1 MKNHVSF
8 NIKAKKKCDADGM
21 ILHCSNNKARE
32 KSDNVLFPQY
42 QKYNVI
48 SPDIHQKYKDV
59 TERIEKIKGKKIQ
72 KNANHY
78 LEGVLAFSED
88 QFRQDPSKF
97 MREAPQ
103 LIEKYQKEL
112 SEKYGFEPLGFSLH
126 FDEGNINKETGKKEM
141 NIHAHLHFVNFDFNT
156 NKARFREY
164 QQKYISDR
172 KVPNMHFVQM
182 QDMAGEVF
190 GKLGFNRGISKQLT
204 NKKHLEKEDFIV
216 EKLKKAEEK
225 AELAEKRAEEAKNEL
240 EQTKAQIKGIRSRL
254 KAFYG
259 DLKEYIV
266 RTINKEQKAAEK
278 ASVAVVEH
286 IDFEPDEETKNQ
298 LKEAALRTDEELGS
312 DRLRSKIKPK

>member
-1 MKNHVSF
+1 MKNYVSF
-8 NIKAKKKCDADGM
+8 NVKAKKKCDADGM

-32 KSDNVLFPQY
+32 KSDNILYPEY

-48 SPDIHQKYKDV
+48 SPNIHQKYKEI
-59 TERIEKIKGKKIQ
+59 TERIEEIKGKKIQ

-78 LEGVLAFSED
+78 LEGVLGFSED
-88 QFRQDPSKF
+88 QFREDPSKF
-97 MREAPQ
+97 IREAPQ

-112 SEKYGFEPLGFSLH
+112 AEKYGFEPLGFSLH
-126 FDEGNINKETGKKEM
+126 FDEGNINKDTGKKEM
-141 NIHAHLHFVNFDFNT
+141 NVHAHLHFVNFDFNT

-182 QDMAGEVF
+182 QDMAGEIF
-190 GKLGFNRGISKQLT
+190 EPLGFSRGMSKKLT

-216 EKLKKAEEK
+216 EKLKKAEE
-225 AELAEKRAEEAKNEL
+225 RAEIAENKVKEAKIEL
-240 EQTKAQIKGIRSRL
+240 EQTKAQVKGIRSRL

-278 ASVAVVEH
+278 ASLAVVEH
-286 IDFEPDEETKNQ
+286 IDFEPDHETKKQ
-298 LKEAALRTDEELGS
+298 LEEAALKTDEELGS